1 MIEKLAIIVV
11 VLLSQLN
18 IISEDQ
24 NKINFLGQFAGEKI
38 TNNQSNLQKGSWFYS
53 DSINIYRRVLQPA
66 PRKIKG
72 VSDFNVKAKSAM
84 VLDAKTDTVLYS
96 KNSNEN
102 LPIASLTKIMT
113 ALVVLDNADLNK
125 DVIISRNAFNTKG
138 SKNGLAVGE
147 KISADNLLKVMLV
160 NSNNISAVALAE
172 HTSGSVDNFVV
183 LMNEKADSIGLK
195 NTKFLNSSGLDGK
208 EDNNISTA
216 YEIARLVD
224 YALEK
229 PLIWEILRIQKTTV
243 ASVDGKIEHRL
254 KNTNLL
260 LGKLKNITGGK
271 TGLTD
276 EAGQCLVLVVGDPK
290 NNHRIIS
297 VVLNADD
304 RFLETEKL
312 VKWVFGS
319 YQW

>member
-1 MIEKLAIIVV
+1 MIEKLAIIAV
-11 VLLSQLN
+11 VLLGQLN

-24 NKINFLGQFAGEKI
+24 NKIGFLTQFTKEKI
-38 TNNQSNLQKGSWFYS
+38 TNNQSNLQKGNWFYG

-66 PRKIKG
+66 PRRIKG
-72 VSDFNVKAKSAM
+72 VSDFNIKAKSAI
-84 VLDAKTDTVLYS
+84 VLDAKTGTVLYS
-96 KNSNEN
+96 ENSGEN

-113 ALVVLDNADLNK
+113 ALVVLDSADLNK
-125 DVIISRNAFNTKG
+125 DVLISRNAFNTKG

-147 KISADNLLKVMLV
+147 KITVENLLKVMLV

-172 HTSGSVDNFVV
+172 HTSRSVDNFVL

-195 NTKFLNSSGLDGK
+195 NTEFLNPSGLDGK

-216 YEIARLVD
+216 YEMAQLVD

-243 ASVDGKIEHRL
+243 ASIDGKIEHRL

-276 EAGQCLVLVVGDPK
+276 NAGQCLALIVGDPE

-304 RFLETEKL
+304 RFSETEKL
-312 VKWVFGS
+312 AKWVFGS

>member
-1 MIEKLAIIVV
+1 MIGKLAIIAA
-11 VLLSQLN
+11 VLLGQLN
-18 IISEDQ
+18 IMPEDQ
-24 NKINFLGQFAGEKI
+24 SKVGFLDRFTKEKV
-38 TNNQSNLQKGSWFYS
+38 TNNQSDLQKGNWFYS
-53 DSINIYRRVLQPA
+53 DSINIYRRVLQPV
-66 PRKIKG
+66 PHKIKG
-72 VSDFNVKAKSAM
+72 VSDFNVKAKSAA
-84 VLDAKTDTVLYS
+84 VLDVKTGAVLYS
-96 KNSNEN
+96 KNSGEN

-147 KISADNLLKVMLV
+147 KIAVENLLKIMLV
-160 NSNNISAVALAE
+160 NSNNIAAHALAE
-172 HTSGSVDNFVV
+172 HTSGSVDNFVG
-183 LMNEKADSIGLK
+183 LMNEKADSIGLE
-195 NTKFLNSSGLDGK
+195 NTRFLNPSGLDSKKG
-208 EDNNISTA
+208 NNISTA
-216 YEIARLVD
+216 YEVARLID

-229 PLIWEILRIQKTTV
+229 PLIWKILRIQKNTV

-276 EAGQCLVLVVGDPK
+276 EAGQCLVLVVGDPE

-304 RFLETEKL
+304 RFSETEKL